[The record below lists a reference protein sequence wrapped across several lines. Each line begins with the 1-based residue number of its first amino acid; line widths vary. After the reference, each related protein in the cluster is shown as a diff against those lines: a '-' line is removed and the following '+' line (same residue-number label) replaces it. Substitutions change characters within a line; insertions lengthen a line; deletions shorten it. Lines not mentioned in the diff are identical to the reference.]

1 MFNAINL
8 YRIERKLYLI
18 GIPIIPKIIKLII
31 FLLYNSSIPYE
42 AEIGKN
48 TNFGYG
54 GIGVVIHKK
63 AKIGSGC
70 VISQQVTIGG
80 KLGCKSLPIIG
91 DNVEICA
98 GAKIIGDVKI
108 GNNVTIGVNSVVNKD
123 VPDNAI
129 VAGVPAKIIRFK

>member
-18 GIPIIPKIIKLII
+18 GVPIIPQILKLII
-31 FLLYNSSIPYE
+31 FLIYNSSIPYE
-42 AEIGKN
+42 AEIGRN
-48 TNFGYG
+48 TKFGYG

-63 AKIGSGC
+63 AKIGSSC
-70 VISQQVTIGG
+70 IISQQVTIGG
-80 KLGCKSLPIIG
+80 KLGCKSLPVIG

-123 VPDNAI
+123 IPDNAI